1 MSEVQQQVRD
11 FYDEIGWK
19 LAGENTYQNARYE
32 DLRPVS
38 REYIHRCHLRV
49 GRHLPGS
56 GRYLLDAGSGPIQYP
71 EYLEY
76 SQGHTYRVCADLS
89 LTALEEARNR
99 IGEHGLYVVCDVTQL
114 PFATEAFEGAVTLH
128 TFHHLPEAAQ
138 VVAYQELVRVLAP
151 GKSAVVVNG
160 WSESTLMEVFN
171 PLIRLSDRLRNLG
184 RRLSGKRAA
193 LRNTAKAKNGAEAA
207 PFQALADGAAQAG
220 NRKAKKQKSTFS
232 QHITVDWLKE
242 NIIKDAPETIRFE
255 IRVWRS
261 VSVRFLRA
269 LIQPWLG
276 GRLWL
281 RLLYWM
287 EEKRPQ
293 WFGEHGAYPLIVVRK
308 EQRAE
313 S

>member
-19 LAGENTYQNARYE
+19 MAGENTYQNARFE

-38 REYIHRCHLRV
+38 REYIHGCHLRV

-56 GRYLLDAGSGPIQYP
+56 GRFLLDAGSGPIQYP

-76 SQGHTYRVCADLS
+76 SRGHTYRVCADLS
-89 LTALEEARNR
+89 ITALEEARTR
-99 IGEHGLYVVCDVTQL
+99 IGEHGLFVVCDVTQL
-114 PFATEAFEGAVTLH
+114 PFASEVFEGAVTLH

-138 VVAYQELVRVLAP
+138 VVAYQELERILAH
-151 GKSAVVVNG
+151 GSSAVVVNG
-160 WSESTLMEVFN
+160 WSESALMDAFN

-184 RRLSGKRAA
+184 RRFS
-193 LRNTAKAKNGAEAA
+193 
-207 PFQALADGAAQAG
+207 G
-220 NRKAKKQKSTFS
+220 NREPGAKKTGARKDKKQKSTFS

-242 NIIKDAPETIRFE
+242 NIIQAAPETIRFE

-281 RLLYWM
+281 RLLYWL
-287 EEKRPQ
+287 EERKPQ
-293 WFGEHGAYPLIVVRK
+293 WFGERGAYPLIVVRK
-308 EQRAE
+308 N
-313 S
+313 